1 MGSCPSRKNMK
12 KSKKSFTLLLGL
24 VAAVLGIIT
33 LLLPLATA
41 YTGKVST
48 PLGEATAVVSSAYC
62 FIFGATAK
70 ATGKFGGV
78 QTTTDGKLYRPA
90 SLALVG
96 WILIVLALVAVVA
109 AIYTVYA
116 KKRFGKFAFFGAAL
130 LFIVG
135 GVLLFCVKEQLCLA
149 SVSDPSS
156 LSKDAIEAATS
167 KMTLGFGFI
176 GTGIAGILS
185 GIASGVAGVF
195 AK

>member
-1 MGSCPSRKNMK
+1 MK

-24 VAAVLGIIT
+24 VAAVLGIIA

-41 YTGKVST
+41 YTNKVIL
-48 PLGEATAVVSSAYC
+48 PVVGEVVAVVSSAYC
-62 FIFGATAK
+62 FIFGAAAK
-70 ATGKFGGV
+70 STTKASSS
-78 QTTTDGKLYRPA
+78 QTTTDVKLYRPA
-90 SLALVG
+90 ALALVG
-96 WILIVLALVAVVA
+96 WILIVLALVAAVVA
-109 AIYTVYA
+109 IYMVYA
-116 KKRFGKFAFFGAAL
+116 KKKFGKFAFFGAAL

>member
-1 MGSCPSRKNMK
+1 MK
-12 KSKKSFTLLLGL
+12 KSKKSFTLLLGI
-24 VAAVLGIIT
+24 VAAVLGIIA

-70 ATGKFGGV
+70 ATGGKFGGV

-96 WILIVLALVAVVA
+96 WILIVLALVAVVV
-109 AIYTVYA
+109 AIYMVYA
-116 KKRFGKFAFFGAAL
+116 KKKFGKFAFFGAAL

>member
-1 MGSCPSRKNMK
+1 MK
-12 KSKKSFTLLLGL
+12 KSKKSFTLLLGI
-24 VAAVLGIIT
+24 VAAVLGVVT

-70 ATGKFGGV
+70 AAGKFGGI
-78 QTTTDGKLYRPA
+78 QKTIDLTLHHPA
-90 SLALVG
+90 TLALVG
-96 WILIVLALVAVVA
+96 WILIVLALVAVAA
-109 AIYTVYA
+109 AIFMVYA
-116 KKRFGKFAFFGAAL
+116 KKKVGKFVFFGAAL
-130 LFIVG
+130 FFIVG
-135 GVLLFCVKEQLCLA
+135 GVLLFCVKEQVYLA
-149 SVSDPSS
+149 SVSNPSS
-156 LSKDAIEAATS
+156 MSKDMIDAATS